1 MSLSLSPGR
10 CLDTAVVLTRDSH
23 RGCSPGT
30 LTGDAHQGSS
40 PGSHF
45 GGRVEGQ
52 QDPAPTQADGQASGG
67 DTGASR
73 SRKGSGKEH
82 TADGLELVHSK
93 SEKQAAAGISG
104 ASLLKPMAL
113 PQGRVLAQ
121 GALF

>member
-1 MSLSLSPGR
+1 M
-10 CLDTAVVLTRDSH
+10 
-23 RGCSPGT
+23 
-30 LTGDAHQGSS
+30 
-40 PGSHF
+40 
-45 GGRVEGQ
+45 EGQ
-52 QDPAPTQADGQASGG
+52 RDPAPTQRGGRASRG

-82 TADGLELVHSK
+82 AADGLELVHSE
-93 SEKQAAAGISG
+93 SEKQAATGISG